1 MFWSHVHLLQLHI
14 GQDLMDKYVWGDDK
28 NDDANEGVGA
38 MIADGV
44 VGIMGMFADE

>member
-1 MFWSHVHLLQLHI
+1 
-14 GQDLMDKYVWGDDK
+14 MDKYMWGDDK

-44 VGIMGMFADE
+44 VGTMGMFTDE